1 MILNDDFCSDKWMLY
16 IQISI
21 FSAEDLGYVMEYY
34 DESPGISFDKEGT
47 SILIQC
53 GVEGCSVCK
62 FERNDEPNKYVTRVY
77 CPH

>member
-1 MILNDDFCSDKWMLY
+1 MILNEDFYSDKWMLY
-16 IQISI
+16 IQISV
-21 FSAEDLGYVMEYY
+21 FSAEDSGYVVEYY
-34 DESPGISFDKEGT
+34 DESPDISFDKKGT

-62 FERNDEPNKYVTRVY
+62 CEVNDEPNKYVTTVY

>member
-16 IQISI
+16 IQISV
-21 FSAEDLGYVMEYY
+21 FSAEDSGYVMEYY
-34 DESPGISFDKEGT
+34 DESPDISFDKKGT

-62 FERNDEPNKYVTRVY
+62 FEGNDEPNKYVTTVY

>member
-1 MILNDDFCSDKWMLY
+1 MLH

-21 FSAEDLGYVMEYY
+21 FGAEDSGYVMEYY
-34 DESPGISFDKEGT
+34 DESADISFDKKGT
-47 SILIQC
+47 SIIFIQC

-62 FERNDEPNKYVTRVY
+62 FEGNDEPNKYVTTVY